1 MAKNLSKSGIA
12 SLQIVRPWHVTQSI
26 DAFTGIEAYD
36 ISLSGSFTTTGS
48 LIIKGT
54 STFTNGP
61 ITASVPIGIG
71 SHVLASG
78 TNAFAQGTG
87 SNATG
92 DFSFSQ
98 GRNTIASGFAAHAEG
113 LGSQAKGAYAHA
125 EGRNTIASGS
135 YSHTQGRETTA
146 SGDYSHASGYGTRA
160 FGNYQLVAG
169 QFNITNTDN
178 SSFIIGDGTD
188 TNNRSNILFAGN
200 NKIELNSPVTA
211 SSNISASGNLIGNN
225 LVIGGGT
232 FTSASLAA
240 GGGGGGSTFP
250 FTGDAQITG
259 SLLVT
264 GSNFISGT
272 LHLMHP
278 EVATPVIKVVD
289 NSFLFYFLDVYYV
302 GNTNN
307 DLYFTGKSHIFA
319 NGAITAS
326 VDISSSANV
335 IANTGSFSHL
345 QGNSPITVGD
355 QVTFQ
360 QPITASSDITASGNL
375 YANRI
380 FAAGYISTPLLTNP
394 STPIE
399 VNQHLS
405 GSSTVTASFGHGSF
419 GTITTGNISSSGN
432 LTALDLNLFGGDID
446 LKNAGAQ
453 SNIKFYCESSNAHHT
468 KLQAAAHSDYSGDV
482 TTTLPAYNFDFKT
495 PNFQANVTASSF
507 GGDGSALTNLQRP
520 ISNSISISFTAS
532 NANSGFYFRAGGNVT
547 CSLKVNATASCNV
560 GNEFEIF
567 QTSSAGYV
575 LIEADPGVTLNS
587 KGGNTKLAGQFS
599 GATLKKVG
607 TDEWDLIGDL
617 G

>member
-1 MAKNLSKSGIA
+1 MAKILSKSTIVSLGI
-12 SLQIVRPWHVTQSI
+12 IRPWHVTQSI

-48 LIIKGT
+48 LNIKGP
-54 STFTNGP
+54 STFTNGS
-61 ITASVPIGIG
+61 ITASVPVSIGPATI
-71 SHVLASG
+71 
-78 TNAFAQGTG
+78 
-87 SNATG
+87 ATG
-92 DFSFSQ
+92 ISSFSQ
-98 GRNTIASGFAAHAEG
+98 GSGSKATGDYGNAHGRGARATGFAAHAEG
-113 LGSQAKGAYAHA
+113 LTSIAEGSYSHA
-125 EGRNTIASGS
+125 EGRLTIASGS
-135 YSHTQGRETTA
+135 YSHAQGRLTTA
-146 SGDYSHASGYGTRA
+146 SGDYSNAGGYGTIA
-160 FGNYQLVAG
+160 SGNYQLVAG
-169 QFNITNTDN
+169 QFNTPKPGDN
-178 SSFIIGDGTD
+178 SSLIIGNGVD

-200 NKIELNSPVTA
+200 NKIELNAPITA
-211 SSNISASGNLIGNN
+211 SSNISSSGIIYMTTAS
-225 LVIGGGT
+225 IGGGI

-240 GGGGGGSTFP
+240 TSGGGGGGSTFP

-326 VDISSSANV
+326 VNISSSANV

-355 QVTFQ
+355 QITFQ
-360 QPITASSDITASGNL
+360 QP
-375 YANRI
+375 
-380 FAAGYISTPLLTNP
+380 
-394 STPIE
+394 
-399 VNQHLS
+399 
-405 GSSTVTASFGHGSF
+405 VTAS
-419 GTITTGNISSSGN
+419 IISASGN

-446 LKNAGAQ
+446 LKNSG
-453 SNIKFYCESSNAHHT
+453 SPSTIKLYCESSNAHYT
-468 KLQAAAHSDYSGDV
+468 QLQAASHSAYSGNV
-482 TTTLPAYNFDFKT
+482 LTVLPPYDFDFAA
-495 PNFQANVTASSF
+495 PNFQANVTASTF
-507 GGDGSALTNLQRP
+507 NGDGSALTNLQRP
-520 ISNSISISFTAS
+520 ISNSVATSFTAS
-532 NANSGFYFRAGGNVT
+532 NSNSGYYFRAGGNVT
-547 CSLKVNATASCNV
+547 CSIQSSSLVSCNI

-575 LIEADPGVTLNS
+575 LFLTGSGVTLNS
-587 KGGNTKLAGQFS
+587 KGGNIKLAGQFS
-599 GATLKKVG
+599 AATLKKVG
-607 TDEWDLIGDL
+607 NNEWDLIGDL